1 MRSDREPGDGT
12 VGSDGA
18 AISVI
23 DRGYPGGEP
32 YARYTGCENLF
43 RKNQKRFWRTL
54 GVLTPNPP
62 TGLMPETMWT

>member
-12 VGSDGA
+12 IIDGA

-32 YARYTGCENLF
+32 YVDIQGGKFVSGKIRSDS
-43 RKNQKRFWRTL
+43 
-54 GVLTPNPP
+54 GVHL
-62 TGLMPETMWT
+62 EH

>member
-12 VGSDGA
+12 IIDGA

-32 YARYTGCENLF
+32 YVDIQGGKFVSEKSEAILAYTWS
-43 RKNQKRFWRTL
+43 KTA
-54 GVLTPNPP
+54 TPNPP